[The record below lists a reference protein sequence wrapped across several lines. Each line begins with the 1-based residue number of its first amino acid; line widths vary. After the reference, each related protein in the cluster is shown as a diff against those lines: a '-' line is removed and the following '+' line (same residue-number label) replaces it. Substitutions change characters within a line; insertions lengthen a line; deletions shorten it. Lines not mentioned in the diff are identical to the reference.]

1 MFLWL
6 FKTSVCGP
14 GIQIRFACHQ
24 WLVRLQW
31 LPPVFGRPWAR
42 AVSPMAP
49 LRGSPEQLSAGSSR
63 GSTQDPHCLSE
74 PFGDDAAP
82 SVWTWSRPTLS
93 SWKLA
98 VSDTQ
103 SIHSSV
109 LQSGDSA
116 TPLHSRLEYFYTEKF
131 LAYCIQESLDKYSVL
146 SIYLP
151 LFQIMGW
158 VTGVLQFHQLIY
170 FLFFFLSVLLPF
182 FFCIVFDIQSI
193 LARTLVDIQTIPSLA
208 TGSTSGCLHCFLLSS
223 LAVIRC
229 SRCMC
234 AFPGCPRVSH
244 ISGSLY
250 ETAL

>member
-74 PFGDDAAP
+74 PFGDGAAP

-103 SIHSSV
+103 SIRSSV

-182 FFCIVFDIQSI
+182 FF
-193 LARTLVDIQTIPSLA
+193 LY
-208 TGSTSGCLHCFLLSS
+208 
-223 LAVIRC
+223 
-229 SRCMC
+229 
-234 AFPGCPRVSH
+234 RV
-244 ISGSLY
+244 
-250 ETAL
+250 